1 MADGGRKLEGL
12 SKDDL
17 FLTGLAE
24 KVLSAPRE
32 ARRRQEKAPVDEIDA
47 LRKVLSVAVHDAL
60 RARGLRPRPFVPAVT
75 GFLDSLYLPAQ
86 LMGSILKRL
95 NLQTPLPGSQVDV
108 LRRFW
113 PSVQT
118 SVEEQRPDLIEE
130 LIGAFQLRL
139 LAELLTLA
147 EEALFYKKESQM
159 DPLTQLLN
167 RRGME
172 VFLEGVMRPGR
183 KGGLSFLDIDKFH
196 DFNDKW
202 THNGGDEA
210 LAYLAEILSEMVRDV
225 DAVVRYGGEE
235 LMIIFPDMD
244 REEDLRAIAERIR
257 NTVKE
262 ASRDVLKKPF
272 TVSQGGV
279 VGPLESL
286 EDVHRLI
293 SNADAR
299 VFMAK
304 DRGRDLAIVGPYD
317 PGLKRIKREGGDPST
332 VPEPSLPGKA

>member
-32 ARRRQEKAPVDEIDA
+32 ARRRLEPAPVDEIDV
-47 LRKVLSVAVHDAL
+47 LRRVLPAAVHDAL
-60 RARGLRPRPFVPAVT
+60 KARGLRPRPFTPAVT
-75 GFLDSLYLPAQ
+75 RFLDSLYLPSEPVAG
-86 LMGSILKRL
+86 LLRRI
-95 NLQTPLPGSQVDV
+95 NLQTPSSGSQVEA
-108 LRRFW
+108 LRQLW
-113 PSVQT
+113 PAFQRSI
-118 SVEEQRPDLIEE
+118 EEQRPDLIKE
-130 LIGAFQLRL
+130 LIGVFQLRL
-139 LAELLTLA
+139 LAEQLISEEKTLFH
-147 EEALFYKKESQM
+147 EKESQM

-167 RRGME
+167 RRGMG

-196 DFNDKW
+196 DFNDRW
-202 THNGGDEA
+202 THHGGDEA
-210 LAYLAEILSEMVRDV
+210 LAYLAEILSETVREV

-244 REEDLRAIAERIR
+244 REEDLKAIAERIR

-262 ASRDVLKKPF
+262 ASRDVLRKPF

-279 VGPLESL
+279 VGSLESL
-286 EDVHRLI
+286 EDVHCLI

-304 DRGRDLAIVGPYD
+304 DGGRDLVIVGPYD
-317 PGLKRIKREGGDPST
+317 PGLKRIKREGGNSST